1 MILLIIIIT
10 YYAVSLLTS
19 SMKVAV
25 EPLTNCLDTS
35 VHVCPCF
42 NVLNLTAALLQCENQ
57 HPLKN
62 ANYGRERQMC
72 EMD

>member
-1 MILLIIIIT
+1 MILFIIIIT

-25 EPLTNCLDTS
+25 EPLTNCLDAS

-42 NVLNLTAALLQCENQ
+42 NVLNLTASLL
-57 HPLKN
+57 
-62 ANYGRERQMC
+62 
-72 EMD
+72 